1 MIFKV
6 WHNLLG
12 MEKHDRAWHEADIA
26 DELAEY
32 EKAQGFIERWSEL
45 ADIVYTYTR
54 ARWSGHARLASSLSS
69 LQFFFGSLYMFP
81 KYTLRWLFFRRAGR
95 KSGAREIVREVRN
108 PAKTEK
114 LNGIASMY
122 GIDEATFRDVCER
135 QQRWWPLL
143 K

>member
-1 MIFKV
+1 
-6 WHNLLG
+6 
-12 MEKHDRAWHEADIA
+12 MEKHDCAWHEADIA

-45 ADIVYTYTR
+45 SDIVYTYTR
-54 ARWSGHARLASSLSS
+54 ARWSDHVGLALPLSLR
-69 LQFFFGSLYMFP
+69 QFFFGSLYMFP

-95 KSGAREIVREVRN
+95 KSGARRIVREVRN
-108 PAKTEK
+108 PAKAEK
-114 LNGIASMY
+114 LNGIARIY
-122 GIDEATFRDVCER
+122 GIDEAIFRDVCER

>member
-1 MIFKV
+1 M
-6 WHNLLG
+6 LG

-32 EKAQGFIERWSEL
+32 EKAQGFIEKWSEL
-45 ADIVYTYTR
+45 SDIVYTYTR
-54 ARWSGHARLASSLSS
+54 ARWSGHVGLASLLSLH
-69 LQFFFGSLYMFP
+69 QFFFGSLYMFP

-95 KSGAREIVREVRN
+95 KSGAHRIVREVRN
-108 PAKTEK
+108 PAKTKK
-114 LNGIASMY
+114 LISIANMY
-122 GIDEATFRDVCER
+122 EIDEAIFIEVCKK